1 MPITVSIVED
11 DHETRAS
18 LAELIRNTPGLSC
31 LGTYAT
37 AEDALEG
44 VPHEKPDVVLVD
56 IRLPGISGIR
66 CVSQLKSQIPDLRVL
81 MVTTYEER
89 ELIFDSLRAGA
100 SGYILKKA
108 SRSELL
114 QAIEQVHSGGAPMSM
129 PIARKLVNYF
139 QRSPGSDMDS
149 LTGREQDI
157 LRLLA
162 RGDQYKQIAEKL
174 GISLD
179 TVRTHVRHI
188 YEKLHVR
195 SRTAATIKFLGAAEA
210 GAGST

>member
-37 AEDALEG
+37 AESALVGIPTER
-44 VPHEKPDVVLVD
+44 PDVVLVD
-56 IRLPGISGIR
+56 IRLPGISGIQ
-66 CVSQLKSQIPDLRVL
+66 CVARLKSQMPDLQLL

-108 SRSELL
+108 SRAELV
-114 QAIEQVHSGGAPMSM
+114 QAVEQVHVGGAPMSM
-129 PIARKLVNYF
+129 PIARKLVSYF
-139 QRSPGSDMDS
+139 QRSPGSEMDS
-149 LTGREQDI
+149 LTGREQEI

-179 TVRTHVRHI
+179 TVRTHVRHV

-195 SRTAATIKFLGAAEA
+195 SRTAATIKFLGASEA
-210 GAGST
+210 KAGSL

>member
-18 LAELIRNTPGLSC
+18 LAELIRNTPGLTC

-37 AEDALEG
+37 AESALVGIPAER
-44 VPHEKPDVVLVD
+44 PDVVLVD
-56 IRLPGISGIR
+56 IRLPGISGIQ
-66 CVSQLKSQIPDLRVL
+66 CVAQLKSQMPNLQVL

-108 SRSELL
+108 SRAELV
-114 QAIEQVHSGGAPMSM
+114 QAVEQVHVGGAPMSM

-139 QRSPGSDMDS
+139 QRSPGSEMDN
-149 LTGREQDI
+149 LTGREQEI

-179 TVRTHVRHI
+179 TVRTHVRHV

-210 GAGST
+210 KAGS